1 METEPKLSVKFRQ
14 IRNNAKILSR
24 LARILRVGREC
35 LASQMTKD
43 Q

>member
-1 METEPKLSVKFRQ
+1 MEHGTDLSVKFRQ